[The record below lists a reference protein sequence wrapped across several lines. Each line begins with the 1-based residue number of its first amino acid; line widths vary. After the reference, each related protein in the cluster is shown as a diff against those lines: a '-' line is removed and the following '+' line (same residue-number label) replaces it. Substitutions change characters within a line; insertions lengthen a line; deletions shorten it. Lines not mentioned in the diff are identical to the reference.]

1 MSILDDYEEIDMNS
15 HDSME
20 TFVPKPTQKPK
31 KIYLK
36 DFRKPFEE
44 IEKLLNKIS
53 PSKSSQF
60 LFANNT
66 KTKKANNK
74 VAERLYS
81 KQQLVDHRI
90 NILRREYSN
99 KKMQECTFFPKINK
113 RKSGKRRSIKRF
125 LHDQCEYES
134 DKQYHLFIAR
144 GKITANNKE
153 NVINLSPGTVKIL
166 KKRETKLP
174 VYNRLFNASKFREIP
189 RKKADSECVFSPMI
203 ISKNKNKNFKD
214 FFVE

>member
-20 TFVPKPTQKPK
+20 TFMPKPTPKPK

-36 DFRKPFEE
+36 DSRKPFEE

-60 LFANNT
+60 LFANST
-66 KTKKANNK
+66 KTKKTNSK
-74 VAERLYS
+74 VAERLYF
-81 KQQLVDHRI
+81 KQKLVDHRI
-90 NILRREYSN
+90 NVLRGEYSN

-113 RKSGKRRSIKRF
+113 RKSGETRSIKRF
-125 LHDQCEYES
+125 LHDQYEYES
-134 DKQYHLFIAR
+134 DKRYHLFVAR
-144 GKITANNKE
+144 GKTSANNKE
-153 NVINLSPGTVKIL
+153 NVANLSPGTVKIL

-174 VYNRLFNASKFREIP
+174 VYNRLFNASKLHEIP
-189 RKKADSECVFSPMI
+189 RKKTDSECTFSPMI
-203 ISKNKNKNFKD
+203 ISKSKNF
-214 FFVE
+214 FI